1 MDLLPN
7 PTFWVGSLGI
17 GFLCCAIPSYLFTK
31 GLVHAEAGK
40 ASILSTA
47 ELLVATL
54 LGILLFHEEVTIY
67 KLLGMAA
74 IFAAILL
81 LNLPSKK
88 EAK

>member
-1 MDLLPN
+1 MPLSPDLRDF
-7 PTFWVGSLGI
+7 TYYCDSFRFS
-17 GFLCCAIPSYLFTK
+17 ALFTVYFFGK
-31 GLVHAEAGK
+31 G
-40 ASILSTA
+40 SILSTA

-67 KLLGMAA
+67 NLLGMAS

-81 LNLPSKK
+81 LNRPPKK